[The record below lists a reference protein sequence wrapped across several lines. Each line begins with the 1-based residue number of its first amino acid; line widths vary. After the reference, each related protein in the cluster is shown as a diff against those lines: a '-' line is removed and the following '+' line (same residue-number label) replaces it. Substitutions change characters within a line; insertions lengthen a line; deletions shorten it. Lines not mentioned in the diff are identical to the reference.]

1 MYCIEYHFI
10 GLTVQEI
17 VKIKVFWGLFGELL
31 FCYIFKRVQTK
42 ICRVVLNANVSLL
55 ELVAAYGKLFFH
67 NRPSEVMKSKR
78 TIYRKTSHK
87 F

>member
-1 MYCIEYHFI
+1 
-10 GLTVQEI
+10 
-17 VKIKVFWGLFGELL
+17 
-31 FCYIFKRVQTK
+31 
-42 ICRVVLNANVSLL
+42 LL

-78 TIYRKTSHK
+78 TIYQKTSHK